1 MDQRQAFAKALKTI
15 RKHQGLTQED
25 FSESSSRTY
34 ISMLERGLRTPTLEK
49 IDELSKTLGVHPLV
63 LVGLTYHYME
73 PRKPLS
79 KLLDSIQK
87 NIETL

>member
-1 MDQRQAFAKALKTI
+1 MDQRQAFAKALNTI

-49 IDELSKTLGVHPLV
+49 IDELSDTLGIHPL
-63 LVGLTYHYME
+63 LLMSLTYHYME
-73 PRKPLS
+73 PRKSLS
-79 KLLDSIQK
+79 KLLEGVIKDIDS
-87 NIETL
+87 L